1 MSVLQEKGENLRFWR
16 GANSFGG
23 ANSRGATLP
32 CASMREFYSQ
42 KREENA

>member
-1 MSVLQEKGENLRFWR
+1 MRILQEKGEKLRFWR
-16 GANSFGG
+16 GAIFFGG
-23 ANSRGATLP
+23 ANSCGATLP